1 MANQQQIDKSA
12 QIIADLIDKA
22 KGELINDL
30 YKLGNKI
37 DDIGALATALLDLDV
52 EGTLKAKIKKATSVY
67 ANAHRQVL
75 ESTIQ
80 FANVEGQSLVAF
92 ASLNEELFD
101 SAITRT
107 IASNIKTQVTRGVQA
122 GLSADDIITNVG
134 NASISNAQMRTL
146 VNTTLN
152 SYSRAITNQMMN
164 DAPDDTKYAYIG
176 PVDEKTRDECVD
188 MVAADKLT
196 ESEII
201 ARFGSAVLVDG
212 GGFNCRHKWEI
223 ASTEGTKFH
232 SPKEAQK
239 VQKEI
244 KEKG

>member
-30 YKLGNKI
+30 YKLGNQI
-37 DDIGALATALLDLDV
+37 DDIGAFATALLDLDV

-152 SYSRAITNQMMN
+152 SYSRTITNQMMN
-164 DAPDDTKYAYIG
+164 DAPKNTKYVYVGVI
-176 PVDEKTRDECVD
+176 DEKTRDECLE
-188 MVAADKLT
+188 MASEGALT

-201 ARFGSAVLVDG
+201 SRFGEAVLVDG

-223 ASTEGTKFH
+223 ASEEGTRFH
-232 SPKEAQK
+232 DQKSAQ
-239 VQKEI
+239 
-244 KEKG
+244 EKINA